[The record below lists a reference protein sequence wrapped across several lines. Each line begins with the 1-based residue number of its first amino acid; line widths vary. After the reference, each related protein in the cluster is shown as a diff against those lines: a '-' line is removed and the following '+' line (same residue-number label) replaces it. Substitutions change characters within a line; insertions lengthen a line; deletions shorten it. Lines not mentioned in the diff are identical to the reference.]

1 VAQIGLSGIRK
12 AYGREVVVHD
22 LDLTIR
28 PGEFLTILGPSGC
41 GKTTTLRAIAGLEE
55 PDDGDI
61 HLGEKLVFSRRR
73 GVIVPPEK
81 RGVGLIFQSYAL
93 WPHMTVQR
101 NVSLALEEKGLGRA
115 EIEARATRAL
125 ETVQMTALGARYPS
139 ELSGG
144 QQQRVA
150 VARMIAL
157 RPQILLMD
165 EPLSNLDAKL
175 RLDMRAELLQL
186 HRDLGSTTVYVT
198 HDQAEALTLSD
209 RIVVMDRGRVLQE
222 ASPYEVYH
230 HPRSLQVAEFIGE
243 PRINLV
249 PGTLLREADALYLV
263 GDGVRLPAER
273 ARAAK
278 GERLVAAVR
287 PENIEL
293 STVPVAGWQEVRLD
307 NVQPTGATTILQVCA
322 GATRLRL
329 VRPGFLR
336 IEAGIPLWI
345 GFDADSIE
353 FFDPDTQGNVS
364 AP

>member
-1 VAQIGLSGIRK
+1 MEQIGLSGIRK
-12 AYGREVVVHD
+12 AYGREVAVHD

-55 PDDGDI
+55 LDDGEI
-61 HLGEKLVFSRRR
+61 HLGERLVFSRRR
-73 GVIVPPEK
+73 GVVVPPEK

-101 NVSLALEEKGLGRA
+101 NITLALEEKGLGKP
-115 EIEARATRAL
+115 EIEARAAQAL
-125 ETVQMTALGARYPS
+125 ETVQMTALRGRYPS

-157 RPQILLMD
+157 RPKILLMD

-175 RLDMRAELLQL
+175 RLDMRSELLQL

-222 ASPYEVYH
+222 ASPYEIYH
-230 HPRSLQVAEFIGE
+230 HPRNLVVAEFIGE

-249 PGTLLREADALYLV
+249 PGTLVREGDALHLV
-263 GDGVRLPAER
+263 GDGVRLPADR
-273 ARAAK
+273 ARQVR
-278 GERLVAAVR
+278 GERLTAAVR
-287 PENIEL
+287 PENIRL
-293 STVPVAGWQEVRLD
+293 STTPVEGWQEAHLD
-307 NVQPTGATTILQVCA
+307 DVQPTGATTILQVSA
-322 GATRLRL
+322 GGTRLRL

-336 IEAGIPLWI
+336 ITAGIALWI
-345 GFDADSIE
+345 NFDPDTIE
-353 FFDPDTQGNVS
+353 FFDPDTQDNVS